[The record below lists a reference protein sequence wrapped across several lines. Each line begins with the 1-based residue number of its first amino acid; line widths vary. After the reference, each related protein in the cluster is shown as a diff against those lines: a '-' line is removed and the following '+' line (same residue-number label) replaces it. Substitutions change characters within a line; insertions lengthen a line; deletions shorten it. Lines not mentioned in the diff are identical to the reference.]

1 MVFSVIYYLKFIIW
15 IFIVLENIF
24 WKLWIYTTM
33 YILLELNR
41 PRIRISK
48 QHIFNILFFPFVSPL
63 NKMKTFLFM
72 LLKLVITIPNEESLA
87 LP

>member
-1 MVFSVIYYLKFIIW
+1 
-15 IFIVLENIF
+15 
-24 WKLWIYTTM
+24 M

-41 PRIRISK
+41 ARIRISK